1 MAARPQ
7 PKPKAVPAYFR
18 CDYDP
23 EFHPSAMLA
32 FSEGRA
38 TEHQQKLL
46 FEWIVRQ
53 ACATYEQTFVPGD
66 PHASAFMDGRTYA
79 GQQILKMT
87 RLNPRAFALARNKE
101 NGQ

>member
-23 EFHPSAMLA
+23 EFHPSAIQALLNGTA
-32 FSEGRA
+32 N
-38 TEHQQKLL
+38 EHQQKKAM
-46 FEWIVRQ
+46 EWIIRT
-53 ACATYEQTFVPGD
+53 AGAFGEQPFTPGD
-66 PHASAFMDGRTYA
+66 PHATAFMAGRMFVA
-79 GQQILKMT
+79 QQIQKMSA
-87 RLNPRAFALARNKE
+87 LNPRAFALARNKE